1 MAGKRSGAR
10 TFDPIGT
17 LPPSAGAPATTPI
30 PESAPESP
38 KTPSTRSS
46 SKTSRRHDVKTSKP
60 SQRLAYTWRLTRDQ
74 ADQLDRLTLAVRDA
88 AGRVR
93 LDRAEMLAALLDQ
106 LDDDSA
112 YARKIARRLSETS

>member
-1 MAGKRSGAR
+1 MAGKRSGGHV
-10 TFDPIGT
+10 FDPVGT
-17 LPPSAGAPATTPI
+17 LPPSAGTPATAPD
-30 PESAPESP
+30 PEPP
-38 KTPSTRSS
+38 KAPSTRSP
-46 SKTSRRHDVKTSKP
+46 SKTSRRQDVTTSKP

-106 LDDDSA
+106 LDDDPA
-112 YARKIARRLSETS
+112 YAKKIARRLSETP